1 MANSIMFFS
10 CVMSLPFVVDSL
22 YFKFTSF
29 RPGDPENVVYHGD
42 AMPDGAVNFNDVEYI
57 ARVGWVTY
65 AEKVPLWNPR
75 TGTTTD
81 FNTSFSFRIDTRNLT
96 SYGHGICFFLAP
108 VGTQLR
114 VNSAGGFLGLFTRIN
129 DYTSP
134 FPLVHIEF
142 DSFSNQE
149 WDPTTVGSHVGI
161 NNNSLVSS
169 NYTSWNVSSHSQDIG
184 HAKISYDSVTKNLSV
199 SWAYELTSDPRE
211 SVGISYIIDLA
222 KVLPP
227 HVMVGFSAAT
237 GANTEGH
244 RLLSWEFSSSLDI
257 EKASI
262 KKGLIA
268 GVSVSGFVVLTSLVI
283 VLVVWLQKQR
293 KRKAKEVKDLVLLNE
308 DLERDAGPR
317 RFVFKDLVL
326 ATNRFS
332 AQRKLGE
339 GGFGAVYRG
348 YLNELDM
355 MVAVKKLSGGS
366 KQGKKEFVTEVKI
379 ISKLRHR
386 NLVQLIGWCNEKD
399 EYLLIYEFMPNG
411 SLDTHLFGKR
421 PHLSWDIR
429 YKIALGLA
437 SALLYLHEEGDR
449 CVLHRDIKASN
460 IMLDI
465 NFNVKLGDFGLARLM
480 DHELGSHTTGLAGTF
495 GYMAPE
501 YVMDGRASKESDIY
515 SFGIGIL
522 EILTGR
528 KSVDHSQESTESEM
542 SLVERVWDLYG
553 RQELVSAIDKKL
565 GEDFD
570 KEQTEC
576 LLVVGLW
583 CGHPDRNS
591 RPSIKQAIQVL
602 NLESPLPQLPRKMP
616 SATFHISPSSSL
628 LLSSSI
634 VSATTSSRSQVAREL
649 KMRDEADLGGLCG
662 SET

>member
-1 MANSIMFFS
+1 
-10 CVMSLPFVVDSL
+10 
-22 YFKFTSF
+22 
-29 RPGDPENVVYHGD
+29 
-42 AMPDGAVNFNDVEYI
+42 MPDGAVNFNNVEYI

-65 AEKVPLWNPR
+65 AEKVPLWNPK
-75 TGTTTD
+75 TGKSTD
-81 FNTSFSFRIDTRNLT
+81 FNTSFSFRIDTRNL
-96 SYGHGICFFLAP
+96 SNYGHGICFFLAP
-108 VGTQLR
+108 VGIQLP
-114 VNSAGGFLGLFTRIN
+114 VNSAGGFLGLFTRIDDN
-129 DYTSP
+129 TSS

-142 DSFSNQE
+142 DSFSNKE

-169 NYTSWNVSSHSQDIG
+169 NYTSWNASSHSQDIG
-184 HAKISYDSVTKNLSV
+184 HAKISYNSATKNLSV

-227 HVMVGFSAAT
+227 DVTVGFSAAT
-237 GANTEGH
+237 GSNIEGH
-244 RLLSWEFSSSLDI
+244 RLLSWEFSSSLDS
-257 EKASI
+257 EKGSI
-262 KKGLIA
+262 RKGMIA
-268 GVSVSGFVVLTSLVI
+268 GISVSGFVFLLSLVTI
-283 VLVVWLQKQR
+283 VVVLLQKQR
-293 KRKAKEVKDLVLLNE
+293 KRKAKEIKDLVSLNE

-317 RFVFKDLVL
+317 RFVYKDLVI

-348 YLNELDM
+348 YLNEMDM

-366 KQGKKEFVTEVKI
+366 KQGKKEFITEVKI

-386 NLVQLIGWCNEKD
+386 NLVQLIGWCNEKN

-429 YKIALGLA
+429 YKIALGLS

-465 NFNVKLGDFGLARLM
+465 NFNVKVGDFGLARLM
-480 DHELGSHTTGLAGTF
+480 DHGLGSHTTGIAGTF

-522 EILTGR
+522 EIVTGK
-528 KSVDHSQESTESEM
+528 KSVDLSQENTETEAET

-553 RQELVSAIDKKL
+553 RQELMSAIDKKL

-570 KEQTEC
+570 KKQAEC

-591 RPSIKQAIQVL
+591 RPSMKQAIQVL
-602 NLESPLPQLPRKMP
+602 NLESPLPQLPLKMP

-628 LLSSSI
+628 LLSSSR
-634 VSATTSSRSQVAREL
+634 VSVVQVGREQM
-649 KMRDEADLGGLCG
+649 MRDEEDLGGLCG